1 MKNAIEARHVP
12 RLSDTAVQAKTGKPW
27 QEWFAVL
34 DAAGAR
40 AMDHQSI
47 AAYLYQQLRLP
58 GWWAQMVTVGYEQA
72 RGRRQ
77 KHQRPPGYEISRSKT
92 FDVPLAKLFAAWQD
106 KRRRD
111 RWLKEARLVIRKAT
125 PNKSLRIT
133 WADGKTSVE
142 ALFYSKGKEKSQ
154 LTVQHSKLADA
165 KHAERM
171 KAYWVKRLDALKMYL
186 ES

>member
-12 RLSDTAVQAKTGKPW
+12 RLSDAAVQAKTGKTW

-47 AAYLYQQLRLP
+47 AAHLYQQLRPPP

-77 KHQRPPGYEISRSKT
+77 KHQKPSGYEISRSKT

-106 KRRRD
+106 KRRRG
-111 RWLKEARLVIRKAT
+111 RWLKQAKLVIRKAT

-142 ALFYSKGKEKSQ
+142 ALFHAKGDNKS
-154 LTVQHSKLADA
+154 
-165 KHAERM
+165 
-171 KAYWVKRLDALKMYL
+171 
-186 ES
+186 

>member
-1 MKNAIEARHVP
+1 MKNAIEARHAP
-12 RLSDTAVQAKTGKPW
+12 RLSDAAVQAKTGKNW

-47 AAYLYQQLRLP
+47 AAHLYQQLRPPP

-77 KHQRPPGYEISRSKT
+77 KHQKPSGYEISRSKT

-111 RWLKEARLVIRKAT
+111 RWLKQAKLVIRKAT

-133 WADGKTSVE
+133 WAMARPAWKFSSTSR
-142 ALFYSKGKEKSQ
+142 AIARANSPCS
-154 LTVQHSKLADA
+154 TASSPTRSTPNA
-165 KHAERM
+165 
-171 KAYWVKRLDALKMYL
+171 
-186 ES
+186 

>member
-1 MKNAIEARHVP
+1 MKNAIEARHVQHV
-12 RLSDTAVQAKTGKPW
+12 SDAAVEPKIGRVW

-47 AAYLYQQLRLP
+47 AAYLYKQLRLP

-77 KHQRPPGYEISRSKT
+77 KHQRPSGYEISRSKT

-106 KRRRD
+106 KQRRG
-111 RWLKEARLVIRKAT
+111 RWLKEAKLVIRKAT

-142 ALFYSKGKEKSQ
+142 ALFHAKGDNKS
-154 LTVQHSKLADA
+154 
-165 KHAERM
+165 
-171 KAYWVKRLDALKMYL
+171 
-186 ES
+186 

>member
-1 MKNAIEARHVP
+1 VKNANETRPVP
-12 RLSDTAVQAKTGKPW
+12 RLSDAAVEAKTGKTW

-47 AAYLYQQLRLP
+47 AAYLYKQLRLP

-72 RGRRQ
+72 HGRRQ
-77 KHQRPPGYEISRSKT
+77 KHQRPSGYEISRSKT

-106 KRRRD
+106 KRRRG
-111 RWLKEARLVIRKAT
+111 RWLKQAKLVIRKAT

-154 LTVQHSKLADA
+154 LTVQRSKLADA
-165 KHAERM
+165 KHAECLE
-171 KAYWVKRLDALKMYL
+171 AYWAARLDALKMYL